1 MEIGVSKVFANG
13 MIVTKFVDRVM
24 FTLKGDSISVVDA
37 DGEGFMLNISKY
49 IVI

>member
-24 FTLKGDSISVVDA
+24 FTLKGDGITVVDA
-37 DGEGFMLNISKY
+37 DGEGFTLNISKY
-49 IVI
+49 LVI